1 MEQKSI
7 KVFTHF
13 NEDTGT
19 HCYNLFRLVTEIPK
33 MINDEKI
40 MQIKLI
46 VPSEHNQ
53 QDINIYNYYKLFS
66 ENYIYYIAIKKE
78 VNK

>member
-1 MEQKSI
+1 MENNII

-19 HCYNLFRLVTEIPK
+19 HCYNLFKIVEDIPEK
-33 MINDEKI
+33 LNDEKVLQQTQVI
-40 MQIKLI
+40 
-46 VPSEHNQ
+46 PSDHNQ

-78 VNK
+78 DK